1 MKMSKRMGAFTLVIT
16 ALAATAVQARD
27 GTNSHYGNAT
37 AYSGINGG
45 FGFNMS
51 FNGRTR
57 VNANNVPGPVILRG
71 VNFRFDSAK
80 LTPESKKNLDTVATT
95 IKKHS
100 GNKLVVGGHA
110 SAEGDALYNLD
121 LSTRRA
127 RAVRNYLVKQGVTP
141 ASLTSAGYGEMHPI
155 TYNATEQG
163 RSLNRRVELLPA
175 PVGF

>member
-1 MKMSKRMGAFTLVIT
+1 MKMSKRMGAFTLAIA
-16 ALAATAVQARD
+16 ALAATAVQAWD
-27 GTNSHYGNAT
+27 GANGHYGNGP
-37 AYSGINGG
+37 AYSNINGG

-57 VNANNVPGPVILRG
+57 VNPNNVPGPVILRG

-95 IKKHS
+95 ISKHS
-100 GNKLVVGGHA
+100 GSKLVVGGHA

-127 RAVRNYLVKQGVTP
+127 RAVRNYLVEQGVTP
-141 ASLTSAGYGEMHPI
+141 DSLTSAGYGEMHPI
-155 TYNATEQG
+155 SYNTTEQG
-163 RSLNRRVELLPA
+163 RSLNRRVELSPA
-175 PVGF
+175 HIAF